1 MDAEL
6 VKQLELIRDDQV
18 LAVNTKAAKIITVLT
33 GKGLVYD
40 QVVPPALMLVHCQN
54 RAGKMVNSFDV
65 HGKGYQASKVGWSL
79 EKLGQS
85 YCFELPQSLE
95 DRDRQVKA
103 MKLLVDSSEGRLAP
117 LTGADRFVFVSSS
130 HMSQFCRSVGAGC
143 KTEEENLLAIN
154 KTLSL
159 ESLMLEFQDIAPASD
174 LQEWSNGLFLQ
185 EDVAMQHDPTMQA
198 PHFGNFLLFLVDS
211 KSHHEIHVGWPGI
224 PKG

>member
-65 HGKGYQASKVGWSL
+65 HEKGYQALKVGWSL

-95 DRDRQVKA
+95 ARDRQVKA

-117 LTGADRFVFVSSS
+117 LTGAERFVSVSSS

-159 ESLMLEFQDIAPASD
+159 ESLMLEFQDMSFQTAVTAGWNWHCISSAVQCLGS
-174 LQEWSNGLFLQ
+174 L
-185 EDVAMQHDPTMQA
+185 
-198 PHFGNFLLFLVDS
+198 NFCREV
-211 KSHHEIHVGWPGI
+211 
-224 PKG
+224 

>member
-1 MDAEL
+1 MCLQEHMLDIPKHNTLDSKMSNLTQTMHGRKPDIYIYIYTVANTPCRSMDVEL

-18 LAVNTKAAKIITVLT
+18 LAVNTKAAKIITVLA

-65 HGKGYQASKVGWSL
+65 HEKGYQALKVGWSL

-117 LTGADRFVFVSSS
+117 LTGAERFVSVSSS

-143 KTEEENLLAIN
+143 QN
-154 KTLSL
+154 
-159 ESLMLEFQDIAPASD
+159 
-174 LQEWSNGLFLQ
+174 
-185 EDVAMQHDPTMQA
+185 
-198 PHFGNFLLFLVDS
+198 
-211 KSHHEIHVGWPGI
+211 
-224 PKG
+224 